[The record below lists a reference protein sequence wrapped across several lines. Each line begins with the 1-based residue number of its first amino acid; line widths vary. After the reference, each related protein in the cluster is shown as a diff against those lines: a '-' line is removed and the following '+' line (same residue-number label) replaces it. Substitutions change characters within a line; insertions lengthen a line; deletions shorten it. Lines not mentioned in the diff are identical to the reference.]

1 MSKKTDLTVV
11 GKRKTL
17 AALFRAMDAHTSSD
31 ITRAHL
37 AGVCVQHL
45 DDNAIRFEA
54 TDGHALV
61 RVAVPGTWFC
71 VDDDA
76 ALAPAAGTYAAKEA
90 TARLALGDAPTPLAD
105 PGYWPMTDQIIPH
118 ETSAPGAACG
128 FDPTL
133 LGGLLDTIEKIA
145 VAFGCSRRGVVR
157 LQLGQGSLDPCRLD
171 RHLYA
176 GHVDHVT
183 IVGVVMPMRL

>member
-1 MSKKTDLTVV
+1 MSKTDSSVF

-17 AALFRAMDAHTSSD
+17 AALFKALDAHTSSD
-31 ITRAHL
+31 ITRSHI

-45 DDNAIRFEA
+45 DDNVIRFEA
-54 TDGHALV
+54 TDGHALL
-61 RVAVPGTWFC
+61 RVTVPRTWFA
-71 VDDDA
+71 VDDA
-76 ALAPAAGTYAAKEA
+76 APLAPAAGVYTAKEA
-90 TARLALGDAPTPLAD
+90 AARLALGDAPAPLAD
-105 PGYWPMTDQIIPH
+105 PGAWPLTDQIVPH
-118 ETSAPGAACG
+118 ETLAPGAACG

-145 VAFGCSRRGVVR
+145 VAFGCQRRGVVR
-157 LQLGQGSLDPCRLD
+157 LQLGQGGLDPSRLD

-183 IVGVVMPMRL
+183 IVGVIMPMRL

>member
-1 MSKKTDLTVV
+1 VSKTDSSVF

-17 AALFRAMDAHTSSD
+17 AAVFRALDAHTSSD
-31 ITRAHL
+31 ITRSHL
-37 AGVCVQHL
+37 AGVCVQL
-45 DDNAIRFEA
+45 DDNVIRFEA

-61 RVAVPGTWFC
+61 RVTVPGPWFA
-71 VDDDA
+71 VDDA
-76 ALAPAAGTYAAKEA
+76 ASLAPAAGVYTAKEA
-90 TARLALGDAPTPLAD
+90 ATRIGLGDAPAPLAD
-105 PGYWPMTDQIIPH
+105 PGPWPLTDQIVPH
-118 ETSAPGAACG
+118 ETLAPGAACG

-145 VAFGCSRRGVVR
+145 VAFGAQRRGVVR
-157 LQLGQGSLDPCRLD
+157 LQLGQGALDPCRLA
-171 RHLYA
+171 RHLYAA